1 LTGGTGTVM
10 LSAMLADW
18 SDFFVASA
26 GASAALAGLI
36 IVAVSVSVTEMITIP
51 GMTSRAGASI
61 ALLVVVAVVSLAGL
75 VPHQPVFFFGLEVVL
90 FALVCVALSVDSF
103 AKLARANRPGPAIGK
118 AAPLVVP
125 SLLFVAGG
133 VAVMADT
140 PWGLGLIAAGILLSF
155 AAAVLDAWVVLVEI
169 RR

>member
-1 LTGGTGTVM
+1 MTGGASAGM

-36 IVAVSVSVTEMITIP
+36 IVAISVSVGEMIAIP
-51 GMTSRAGASI
+51 GMTSRAATSI
-61 ALLVVVAVVSLAGL
+61 ALLVLVAMISLAGL
-75 VPHQPVFFFGLEVVL
+75 IPNQPVLYYGLEVVL
-90 FALVCVALSVDSF
+90 FAAVCLVLAVNTFVQ
-103 AKLARANRPGPAIGK
+103 LARANSMRRTLGK
-118 AAPLVVP
+118 SAPLVVP
-125 SLLFVAGG
+125 SLLVVAGG
-133 VAVMADT
+133 VMAAAGGDA
-140 PWGLGLIAAGILLSF
+140 GLGLIAAGVLLAF